1 MNKFYLCLCYTV
13 IEFSKSLVA
22 EAAKH
27 LAKRQATALLPP
39 SSASSTKCS
48 QYKWQCD
55 NGDCI
60 NSEDLCDGTPNCSD
74 SSDETVANCIAIT
87 CPRYSFRCLYGACVQ
102 GKQATNNQIQL
113 SIINYV
119 FANDIQHCFC

>member
-1 MNKFYLCLCYTV
+1 MNSLYLCYTV
-13 IEFSKSLVA
+13 VEFSISLVS
-22 EAAKH
+22 EAVKH

-39 SSASSTKCS
+39 STASTKCS
-48 QYKWQCD
+48 QFKWQCD

-74 SSDETVANCIAIT
+74 SSDETVTNCIAIT

-102 GKQATNNQIQL
+102 GKQGTGN
-113 SIINYV
+113 
-119 FANDIQHCFC
+119 